1 MNFWVSLVRS
11 RWLAWKTWH
20 GEQRQRK
27 IFAPWRN
34 FYIAPAAHSGLAM
47 QKLSWNSPKTEVHIY
62 QIIVCTIVHRQ
73 GKYVESLIFLC
84 AFPSLLLKPE
94 IAWYCMVLQG
104 NSGKFQGIVIYFII
118 LTHIET
124 RDLHSLI
131 NFEQLSLNSTSYHI
145 LCYHIIIILY
155 YILSY
160 HLLSYH
166 MLLNEYSPF
175 QLVNYVS
182 CF

>member
-1 MNFWVSLVRS
+1 MVNNGNGKFLLRGETFILPQPLI
-11 RWLAWKTWH
+11 LALPCKNWA
-20 GEQRQRK
+20 K
-27 IFAPWRN
+27 I
-34 FYIAPAAHSGLAM
+34 H
-47 QKLSWNSPKTEVHIY
+47 QKENSTYRY
-62 QIIVCTIVHRQ
+62 QIIVCTIVQRQ
-73 GKYVESLIFLC
+73 GKYVGSLIFLC

-94 IAWYCMVLQG
+94 IAWYSMVLQG
-104 NSGKFQGIVIYFII
+104 NSGKFQGIAIYFII

-145 LCYHIIIILY
+145 FCYNIIIILY

>member
-1 MNFWVSLVRS
+1 MVGMKNLAEWTTATENFCSVAKLLYCPSRS
-11 RWLAWKTWH
+11 FWPCHA
-20 GEQRQRK
+20 
-27 IFAPWRN
+27 
-34 FYIAPAAHSGLAM
+34 
-47 QKLSWNSPKTEVHIY
+47 KTELKFTKNRTPY
-62 QIIVCTIVHRQ
+62 CW
-73 GKYVESLIFLC
+73 KFNLSLCFSKFAFKTRDCLILC
-84 AFPSLLLKPE
+84 G
-94 IAWYCMVLQG
+94 IAGHCRVLQG

-145 LCYHIIIILY
+145 FCYNIIIILY